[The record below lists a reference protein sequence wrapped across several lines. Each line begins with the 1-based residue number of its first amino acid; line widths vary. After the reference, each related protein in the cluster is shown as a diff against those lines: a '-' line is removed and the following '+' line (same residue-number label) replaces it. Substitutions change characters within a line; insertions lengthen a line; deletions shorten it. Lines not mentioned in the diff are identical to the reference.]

1 MKKQNFK
8 KLNNKKPNN
17 SWQKVGKWYGK
28 ITEGEGHYYHRNVII
43 PRVLELLNLKPS
55 SKVLDMGCGSGIL
68 GRSID
73 KNISYVGVD
82 LSASLVKDA
91 VKQDNNPNHKYLI
104 SDASKLNIKEDNFTD
119 SVFIL
124 SLQNMKSAESAII
137 NAVSK
142 IKSGGKL
149 LLVLNH
155 PAFRIPRQSSWQ
167 IDNGN
172 KTEYRRI
179 NKYMSNMEIPINMN
193 PSDRNSELTWSYHY
207 PISKITDML
216 NSRGL
221 LISKIEEWNSDK
233 TSVGSASKM
242 ENAARSEFPLFMAIL
257 AKKE

>member
-1 MKKQNFK
+1 ME
-8 KLNNKKPNN
+8 LLDLKPN
-17 SWQKVGKWYGK
+17 
-28 ITEGEGHYYHRNVII
+28 
-43 PRVLELLNLKPS
+43 

-73 KNISYVGVD
+73 KKINYVGVD
-82 LSASLVKDA
+82 LSSSLIREA
-91 VKQDNNPNHKYLI
+91 IRQDNSASHKYLI
-104 SDASKLNIKEDNFTD
+104 DDSTNLSIKENDFTD

-124 SLQNMKSAESAII
+124 SLQNMKNAEEAIK

-142 IKSGGKL
+142 LRTGGKL
-149 LLVLNH
+149 LLVINH

-167 IDNGN
+167 IDMGN

-179 NKYMSNMEIPINMN
+179 NKYMSSMEIPINMN

-216 NSRGL
+216 NSNRL

-233 TSVGSASKM
+233 TSVGAASKM
-242 ENAARSEFPLFMAIL
+242 ENAARTEFPLFMAIMGVKDNL
-257 AKKE
+257 K

>member
-1 MKKQNFK
+1 MKKQNYK
-8 KLNNKKPNN
+8 KTNN

-43 PRVLELLNLKPS
+43 PRVLELLNLKPN

-73 KNISYVGVD
+73 KNINYVGVD
-82 LSASLVKDA
+82 LSPSLIKDA
-91 VKQDNNPNHKYLI
+91 IRQDNNPNHKYLI
-104 SDASKLNIKEDNFTD
+104 NDASKLEIKENDFSD
-119 SVFIL
+119 SIFIL
-124 SLQNMKSAESAII
+124 SLQNMKSAEMAIK
-137 NAVSK
+137 NAISK
-142 IKSGGKL
+142 LKTGGKL

-193 PSDRNSELTWSYHY
+193 PSDRNSEFTWSYHY

-216 NSRGL
+216 NNNGL
-221 LISKIEEWNSDK
+221 LIAKIEEWNSDK
-233 TSVGSASKM
+233 TSVGAASKM
-242 ENAARSEFPLFMAIL
+242 ENAARSEFPLFMAIVGV
-257 AKKE
+257 KKVN

>member
-1 MKKQNFK
+1 MAKRKVIQ
-8 KLNNKKPNN
+8 N

-73 KNISYVGVD
+73 KNINYVGVD
-82 LSASLVKDA
+82 LSPSLIKDA
-91 VKQDNNPNHKYLI
+91 VRQDNNPNHKYLI
-104 SDASKLNIKEDNFTD
+104 NDASKLEIKENDFSD
-119 SVFIL
+119 SIFIL
-124 SLQNMKSAESAII
+124 SLQNMKSAEMAIK
-137 NAVSK
+137 NAISK
-142 IKSGGKL
+142 LRTGGKL

-216 NSRGL
+216 NNNGL
-221 LISKIEEWNSDK
+221 LIAKIEEWNSDK
-233 TSVGSASKM
+233 TSVGAASKM

-257 AKKE
+257 GVKKVN